1 MTKPETPITQ
11 GSRKITVFFELPVK
25 TKELST
31 GKAIDAFHDTTHCMI
46 EVIHVTKARGDD
58 GQDFILRQTEKNH
71 HMSHKSEISR
81 GLFLKQ

>member
-1 MTKPETPITQ
+1 MTKPETPIAS
-11 GSRKITVFFELPVK
+11 GSRKITVFFSAGF

-71 HMSHKSEISR
+71 HMSVTKAR
-81 GLFLKQ
+81 FLEDFF